1 MSKLKKIKQLLSFF
15 FIIIFLIDC
24 NKVDVVKPAPEKP
37 YIYSPKP
44 TKIEIVADSSKIEP
58 WQNLYL
64 VANVFDSLG
73 NRMYNQTIQ
82 WNSSDT
88 LIAKINQ
95 NGLVT
100 GNLLGEVAI
109 NASCESINTT
119 FKLTVK
125 NNNAI
130 TISKIILLDSLGEGS
145 ETTVTLNPRNPLN
158 ISASA
163 NWTNYSS
170 FDGGRSWNK
179 NNFGSDGQAM
189 ADPNVSFTH
198 DGVLLRQAM
207 SWAPNPRGIVVQ
219 KSTDGGISF
228 PMSQAYWAYKPEN
241 GKGNADQGFMT
252 VDTSSMSKFLGS
264 IYVITSDYP
273 SGTPNYK
280 QTGFSLLALISRD
293 GGKTWLNPI
302 DISSCTNCG
311 QEHSSSITT
320 GPNGEVY
327 ASWWNGKNQ
336 IVFNKSIDGGIT
348 WGQEKI
354 VRTYTQRS
362 NPFVLT
368 DDVRGN
374 ISIDVDRGSSIY
386 RGRIYISAIDQNSQS
401 GGAADAWLVSSVNG
415 GDTWSNQVFMS
426 DGPKGAYKY
435 YFQPKISIAPNG
447 RVDAVWYDTRNWTG
461 TDINNVEYDLYYSSS
476 NNGGQSFSK
485 NTRVTNSTSRK
496 ITACPTQTPCGDRRL
511 YEYIGLVSDN
521 SRVMPVW
528 TNIQN
533 NKSKP
538 SFATIWLQ

>member
-1 MSKLKKIKQLLSFF
+1 MQKNINKLLWFF
-15 FIIIFLIDC
+15 FIFIFLINC
-24 NKVDVVKPAPEKP
+24 NKIDVIKATPEKP
-37 YIYSPKP
+37 YVYVPKP
-44 TKIEIVADSSKIEP
+44 TKIEIVADLSKIEP
-58 WQNLYL
+58 WQNLL
-64 VANVFDSLG
+64 LIANVFDSLG
-73 NRMYNQTIQ
+73 NRMLNQVIT
-82 WNSSDT
+82 WNSSDS
-88 LIAKINQ
+88 LIARINQ

-100 GNLLGEVAI
+100 SNLLGEVVI
-109 NASCESINTT
+109 NARCESIFTSYN
-119 FKLTVK
+119 LSVK

-130 TISKIILLDSLGEGS
+130 TISKIILLDSLGEGA

-179 NNFGSDGQAM
+179 NNFGTDGQAM
-189 ADPNVSFTH
+189 ADPNVNFTQ

-207 SWAPNPRGIVVQ
+207 SWAPSPRGIVVQ
-219 KSTDGGISF
+219 KSTDGGLSF

-252 VDTSSMSKFLGS
+252 VDTNTMSKFLGS
-264 IYVITSDYP
+264 VYVITSDYP

-280 QTGFSLLALISRD
+280 QTGFSLLVLVSRD

-302 DISSCTNCG
+302 DISTCTNCG

-320 GPNGEVY
+320 GPTGEVY

-336 IVFNKSIDGGIT
+336 IVFNKSMDGGIT
-348 WGQEKI
+348 WEQEKI
-354 VRTYTQRS
+354 VRTYTQKI

-374 ISIDVDRGSSIY
+374 ISIDVDRSSSIY

-415 GDTWSNQVFMS
+415 GTTWSNLAYMS
-426 DGPKGAYKY
+426 DGPKGAFKY

-447 RVDAVWYDTRNWTG
+447 RIDAVWYDTRNWTG

-476 NNGGQSFSK
+476 SNGGQSFSK
-485 NTRVTNSTSRK
+485 NVRVTNSSARK
-496 ITACPTQTPCGDRRL
+496 ITNCPTQTPCGERRL

-521 SRVMPVW
+521 NRVMPVW

-538 SFATIWLQ
+538 AFATIWLQ